1 MTHHAAAAFM
11 SAPAPARVLLEH
23 DTMSHWLDRISSNG
37 LVQALDL
44 SARFTEARH
53 RVLAENVAN
62 IDTPD
67 YASNHLD
74 PEAFQ
79 ASLREAMERAG
90 AAGDRRFSS
99 SRLEL
104 RDNAQFVTLGD
115 GSVEVNP
122 GVEPA
127 ENVLFHDGTNAQ
139 LERLMSD
146 VAQNALHHQFVTTQ
160 LQNRFETT
168 LKAIRGRL

>member
-1 MTHHAAAAFM
+1 M
-11 SAPAPARVLLEH
+11 SQ
-23 DTMSHWLDRISSNG
+23 WIDRISANG
-37 LVQALDL
+37 LTRALEL

-67 YASNHLD
+67 YATKRLD

-79 ASLREAMERAG
+79 ASLREAIERACSP
-90 AAGDRRFSS
+90 AGRSKPPWN
-99 SRLEL
+99 RLEL
-104 RDNAQFVTLGD
+104 RDNAQFVTLPD

-122 GVEPA
+122 AIEPA
-127 ENVLFHDGTNAQ
+127 ENVLFHDGTNAP

-160 LQNRFETT
+160 LRERFDTT
-168 LKAIRGRL
+168 LKAIRGRI